1 MKRKSLATDRSLVD
15 KEGGEAAATN
25 QLSEEFIL
33 GEFIWFRLQG
43 SSWWP
48 AQVVDENTVSGG
60 NKPSNRSAGEV
71 LVRLYGSYKYIYVD
85 PMKFRSEFE
94 NILKQNNGSF
104 SEVLKRTLE
113 LDLLRFRSG
122 RSKGK
127 GSKSEEKIKVDAS
140 QGKRSKHN
148 VVEKGHEV
156 ETPISTN
163 GALVEHKVA
172 TSMENASENGA
183 SKRRSIMKID
193 NLTSVRISPRRQ
205 PATPTQQT
213 VTKNGSLLSEET
225 AKVKNKKQKQ
235 DSPKSQVRIS
245 PRRLSTA
252 TKPQT
257 VMKGDILL
265 PQKPEAKEKNGYLLL
280 KKAEEARSKSA
291 KNDVVQEKVTPNKP
305 SNNSSGKIAR
315 TECTKNESNANS
327 WFDSSFWVSIPPKWT
342 YLREVLLAVINHHK
356 MF

>member
-193 NLTSVRISPRRQ
+193 NLTSQVRISPRRQ

-235 DSPKSQVRIS
+235 DSPKS
-245 PRRLSTA
+245 
-252 TKPQT
+252 
-257 VMKGDILL
+257 
-265 PQKPEAKEKNGYLLL
+265 KPEAKEKNGYLLL